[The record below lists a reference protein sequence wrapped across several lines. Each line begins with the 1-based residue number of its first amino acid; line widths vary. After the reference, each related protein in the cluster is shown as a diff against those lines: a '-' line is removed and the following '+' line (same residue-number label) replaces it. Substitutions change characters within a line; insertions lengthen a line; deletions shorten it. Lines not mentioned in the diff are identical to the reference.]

1 METLK
6 ELTKGRIIKG
16 KMCDNSGLQNFI
28 YLDGLSTASKPLL
41 QFMHTAAELQVYII
55 CAKMHVGFETH
66 AKLF

>member
-1 METLK
+1 
-6 ELTKGRIIKG
+6 
-16 KMCDNSGLQNFI
+16 MCVNSGLQNFI